1 MLRGD
6 RMQKRDAMTMDTITH
21 GKYRTRDGGE
31 AIVLAVLD
39 VTYYPV
45 IGYRIVQEED
55 YNYASLCKW
64 ERDGRMY
71 ITIEDD
77 DDLMER
83 IE

>member
-1 MLRGD
+1 M
-6 RMQKRDAMTMDTITH
+6 KEIAP

-45 IGYRIVQEED
+45 IGYRIVQEEG
-55 YNYASLCKW
+55 YNYASVCKW
-64 ERDGRMY
+64 ERDGCMY
-71 ITIEDD
+71 STLEDD
-77 DDLMER
+77 DDIMER